1 MRESQL
7 LQFMKDDPWQV
18 LRDENRP
25 SSVLGRRNAK
35 RSAGP
40 PPAELDDERLREA
53 PRTQQA
59 PWLRD
64 ATRVAASVPL
74 PDGLRP
80 PERLYFHPNKEQM
93 TLFALQSREWCC
105 GPEGT
110 AVVAAVSAAWVQ
122 SEMKSH
128 SEKRWPH
135 ADRAG
140 SSNDK

>member
-1 MRESQL
+1 MAQPQKREDSAPL
-7 LQFMKDDPWQV
+7 DCRRDS
-18 LRDENRP
+18 LRGENRP

-93 TLFALQSREWCC
+93 TLFALQSRL
-105 GPEGT
+105 GLGL
-110 AVVAAVSAAWVQ
+110 
-122 SEMKSH
+122 
-128 SEKRWPH
+128 
-135 ADRAG
+135 
-140 SSNDK
+140 SSTVDSIA